1 MLNDQALDTIFRTA
15 RSQNGWQP
23 KPVGEDQIRAI
34 YDLMKMGPTS
44 ANCSPARILF
54 LRTPEAKERLVP
66 ALLSSNV
73 EKVRTAPV
81 VAIIGHDLKFYDSLA
96 KLFPHNLSA
105 RNWFA
110 GDANKAV
117 ADGTAFRN
125 ATLQG
130 AYLMIAA
137 RALGLDCGPLSG
149 FDPAKVDAEFFAGTD
164 VRTNF
169 VTGIGYGD
177 PSKVMAR
184 NPRLEFDEACKF
196 L

>member
-1 MLNDQALDTIFRTA
+1 MLNDQALDAIFRSA

-23 KPVGEDQIRAI
+23 KPVSEDQIRAI

-66 ALLSSNV
+66 ALLSSNI
-73 EKVRTAPV
+73 EKVRSAPV
-81 VAIIGHDLKFYDSLA
+81 VAIIGHDLKVYDSLA

-117 ADGTAFRN
+117 ADATAFRN
-125 ATLQG
+125 STLQG

-149 FDPAKVDAEFFAGTD
+149 FDPAKVDAEFFAGAD
-164 VRTNF
+164 IRTNF

-184 NPRLEFDEACKF
+184 SPRLEFDEACKF

>member
-1 MLNDQALDTIFRTA
+1 MLNDQALDAIFRSA

-23 KPVGEDQIRAI
+23 KPVSEDQIRAI

-66 ALLSSNV
+66 ALLSSNI
-73 EKVRTAPV
+73 EKVRSAPV

-117 ADGTAFRN
+117 ADATAFRN
-125 ATLQG
+125 STLQG

-149 FDPAKVDAEFFAGTD
+149 FDPAKVDAEFFAGAD
-164 VRTNF
+164 IRTNF

-184 NPRLEFDEACKF
+184 SPRLEFDEACKF

>member
-1 MLNDQALDTIFRTA
+1 MLNDQALDTLFRTA
-15 RSQNGWQP
+15 RSQNGWQQ
-23 KPVGEDQIRAI
+23 KPVSEDQIRAI

-66 ALLSSNV
+66 ALFSSNV

-81 VAIIGHDLKFYDSLA
+81 VAIIGQDLKFYDSLA

-117 ADGTAFRN
+117 ADATAFRN
-125 ATLQG
+125 STLQG

-137 RALGLDCGPLSG
+137 RMLGLAAGPMSG
-149 FDPAKVDAEFFAGTD
+149 FDAAKLNAAFFPDGAWTVNFLVNLGYPDPTGYRPRGPRLAFDA
-164 VRTNF
+164 
-169 VTGIGYGD
+169 
-177 PSKVMAR
+177 MAR
-184 NPRLEFDEACKF
+184 IV
-196 L
+196 

>member
-1 MLNDQALDTIFRTA
+1 MLNDQALDAIFRSA

-23 KPVGEDQIRAI
+23 KPVSEDQIRAI

-66 ALLSSNV
+66 ALLSSNI
-73 EKVRTAPV
+73 EKVRSAPV
-81 VAIIGHDLKFYDSLA
+81 VAIIGHDLKFYDSLE
-96 KLFPHNLSA
+96 KLFPHNLCA

-117 ADGTAFRN
+117 ADATAFRN
-125 ATLQG
+125 STLQG

-149 FDPAKVDAEFFAGTD
+149 FDPAKVDAEFFAGAD
-164 VRTNF
+164 IRTNF

-184 NPRLEFDEACKF
+184 SPRLEFDEACKF

>member
-1 MLNDQALDTIFRTA
+1 MLNDQALDTLFRNA
-15 RSQNGWQP
+15 RSQNGWQQ
-23 KPVGEDQIRAI
+23 KPVSEDQIRAI

-54 LRTPEAKERLVP
+54 LRTPAAKERLVP
-66 ALLSSNV
+66 ALLASNI

-81 VAIIGHDLKFYDSLA
+81 VAIIGYDLKFYDSLA
-96 KLFPHNLSA
+96 KLFPHNLGA

-117 ADGTAFRN
+117 ADSTAFRN
-125 ATLQG
+125 STLQG

-164 VRTNF
+164 IRTNF

-177 PSKVMAR
+177 PSKVMPR
-184 NPRLEFDEACKF
+184 NPRLGFDEACKF